1 MNEALVLDDDFLPTK
16 LRLEIFS
23 RIRELAHTFSSWLS
37 SDNPALNELHTHARE
52 AAMLIAIAEAI
63 PLSQLAQDLHL
74 GLSGTS
80 KLVEKLEHLD
90 LCYRDEH
97 LEDARLK
104 VVNFVQESELGQV
117 ICKQLAFLAAEMD
130 WKFSTVTQKEA
141 EDLLALLKKL

>member
-1 MNEALVLDDDFLPTK
+1 
-16 LRLEIFS
+16 
-23 RIRELAHTFSSWLS
+23 
-37 SDNPALNELHTHARE
+37 
-52 AAMLIAIAEAI
+52 MLIAIAEAI